1 MQANT
6 FLVQKCLEILL
17 NQGIRVSMDD
27 IAKEL
32 SMSKRTLYELFENKN
47 ELIYKCISLFVETEK
62 EKINSYLSD
71 HNSNIIEELFPIL
84 NIDVYNR
91 MKERN
96 YFFLDVKRHYPE
108 IFEKVVVNHL
118 GFFRSYISKT
128 ISKGMEQGFFRNDI
142 DADIVSLFLF
152 DLMTA
157 SKQNKEMFSKYSM
170 SNIFKN
176 TVLCYV
182 KGISTPK
189 GQELIVET
197 INKKYHYFEN
207 EIKNCKNNR

>member
-1 MQANT
+1 MQANA
-6 FLVQKCLEILL
+6 FLIKKCLEILL
-17 NQGIRVSMDD
+17 TQGIRVSMDD

-47 ELIYKCISLFVETEK
+47 ELIYNCISLFIETEK
-62 EKINSYLSD
+62 EKINSYLSN

-84 NIDVYNR
+84 NIEVYNR
-91 MKERN
+91 MKEHN

-128 ISKGMEQGFFRNDI
+128 ISKGMKQGFFRNDI
-142 DADIVSLFLF
+142 EADIVSLFLF

-157 SKQNKEMFSKYSM
+157 SKQNKELFSKYSI
-170 SNIFKN
+170 SNVFKN

-182 KGISTPK
+182 QGISTPK
-189 GQELIVET
+189 GQQLMDDIL
-197 INKKYHYFEN
+197 KQSYHYFEN
-207 EIKNCKNNR
+207 EIKTVK